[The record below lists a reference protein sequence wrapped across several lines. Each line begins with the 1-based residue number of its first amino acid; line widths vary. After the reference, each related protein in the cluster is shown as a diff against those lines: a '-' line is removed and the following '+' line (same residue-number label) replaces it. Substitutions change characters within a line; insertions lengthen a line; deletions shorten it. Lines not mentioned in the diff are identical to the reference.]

1 MPVIVSCYVRYHS
14 KVSAKSILHVPM
26 GLNGVNFCVPRSVSC
41 RLLMWGYTR
50 SPVNEGVFR
59 EEWQSVLTNFGVT
72 VVPSL
77 LFGALISATDPGE
90 LR

>member
-1 MPVIVSCYVRYHS
+1 
-14 KVSAKSILHVPM
+14 M
-26 GLNGVNFCVPRSVSC
+26 GVYDINFYCVPRSVSC

-50 SPVNEGVFR
+50 FPVNEGVYL
-59 EEWQSVLTNFGVT
+59 EEWHSVLTSFGLT

-90 LR
+90 QG